1 MPPQKILKS
10 RGLEMPFPAFSKR
23 YFPLKTATKIR
34 LFLDAILFDR
44 GKPLDQT
51 CNVLPRTLCAPF
63 SKMAS
68 VNSTKSVGKII
79 TPKTE
84 RSEMFQPQNLLYYL
98 LKLEVIN
105 VSSSL
110 TELWGVCIKFEEK
123 SDSKT
128 FNRSCGVGGG
138 KEQSTRRSIAG
149 SRLLLKPLTCNYASI
164 RAVYTCKLQPHV

>member
-1 MPPQKILKS
+1 MFIISSCIQNMNAWIFIPLLGS
-10 RGLEMPFPAFSKR
+10 RF
-23 YFPLKTATKIR
+23 

-51 CNVLPRTLCAPF
+51 CNVLPRTLCALF

-105 VSSSL
+105 VSGSL
-110 TELWGVCIKFEEK
+110 TELWGVCIKFEQK

-128 FNRSCGVGGG
+128 FNRSCGVGGS

-149 SRLLLKPLTCNYASI
+149 SRLLLKSLYNNNTNAPQNKNKSQI
-164 RAVYTCKLQPHV
+164 F